1 MLTATRP
8 IERTTVGIAIAVT
21 PAVIRSTVEDDD
33 IDSLIAV
40 GLSLHL
46 FTELARPHL
55 DLSDTD
61 LHRATTVLT
70 KQVIDTLARQL
81 AAGNDPLEAIMR
93 LITDPARRAHPDG
106 RTAAALCGDAWDAVR
121 SAAFQRAEMTIR
133 GAADYGVLPMLRLAA
148 TRAVTQQAPW
158 WGTPAWRARLDRH
171 VAASPLEHLTLSA
184 APELVPDDTLLDL
197 VA

>member
-1 MLTATRP
+1 MITATR
-8 IERTTVGIAIAVT
+8 TSAAT
-21 PAVIRSTVEDDD
+21 PSVLRSTVEDEGIDD
-33 IDSLIAV
+33 LIAV

-46 FTELARPHL
+46 FTELVREHL
-55 DLSDTD
+55 DLADTD

-81 AAGNDPLEAIMR
+81 TTGKDPLEAIQR
-93 LITDPARRAHPDG
+93 LITDPVAR
-106 RTAAALCGDAWDAVR
+106 CGGGGSAVR
-121 SAAFQRAEMTIR
+121 TAAFQRAEMTIR
-133 GAADYGVLPMLRLAA
+133 GALDYGVVPMLRLAA

-158 WGTPAWRARLDRH
+158 WGTPAWRARLERH

-184 APELVPDDTLLDL
+184 APELAPDDTLLAL

>member
-1 MLTATRP
+1 MITATR
-8 IERTTVGIAIAVT
+8 TSAAT
-21 PAVIRSTVEDDD
+21 PSVLRSTVEDEGIDD
-33 IDSLIAV
+33 LIAV

-46 FTELARPHL
+46 FTELVREHL
-55 DLSDTD
+55 DLADTD

-81 AAGNDPLEAIMR
+81 TTGKDPLEAIQR

-106 RTAAALCGDAWDAVR
+106 RTAEELCGAAWSAVR
-121 SAAFQRAEMTIR
+121 TAAFQRAEMTIR
-133 GAADYGVLPMLRLAA
+133 GALDYGVVPMLRLAA

-158 WGTPAWRARLDRH
+158 WGTPAWRARLERH

-184 APELVPDDTLLDL
+184 APELAPDDTLLAL

>member
-1 MLTATRP
+1 MITATRP
-8 IERTTVGIAIAVT
+8 SAVT
-21 PAVIRSTVEDDD
+21 PSVLRSTVEAEGIDD
-33 IDSLIAV
+33 LIAV

-46 FTELARPHL
+46 FTELVRSRL
-55 DLSDTD
+55 DVADTD
-61 LHRATTVLT
+61 LHRSTTVLT

-81 AAGNDPLEAIMR
+81 ATGNDPLEAVQR
-93 LITDPARRAHPDG
+93 LVTDPARPAHPDG
-106 RTAAALCGDAWDAVR
+106 RTAHTLCGEEW
-121 SAAFQRAEMTIR
+121 SAIRGEAFQRAEMTIR
-133 GAADYGVLPMLRLAA
+133 GAADYGVVPMLRLAA

-184 APELVPDDTLLDL
+184 APELAPDDTLLAL